1 MMPVSRSL
9 RMIAPVAVFAATGC
23 LATQGSVRTL
33 QDEIRASRSQ
43 LSQNDSAILR
53 AEESRRREIAALG
66 STIDR
71 LNDSVRVLTARLAL
85 FQANATGQFDA
96 MGQQVIK
103 IQAILGQNTR
113 DLQEQRTQLRALS
126 EQGITGA
133 TASAP
138 PSGGGAGGAADTSQ
152 RANGGAP
159 GPATMFS
166 SAVDEYRKGSYRTAR
181 SGFEDLIRTYP
192 DYDQN
197 ARAQLYIGD
206 SFKADGNPAAADS
219 VYQTVET
226 RYANSPDVVAGALWR
241 RGRMLWDA
249 NKKGEARIVLNR
261 LITKYPQSD
270 EAALAKDLM
279 SPSE

>member
-1 MMPVSRSL
+1 MIRFSPSL
-9 RMIAPVAVFAATGC
+9 RTIAPVAMLAATGC
-23 LATQGSVRTL
+23 LATQGSIQTL

-43 LSQNDSAILR
+43 LAQNDTAILR
-53 AEESRRREIAALG
+53 AEDARRREIASLAA
-66 STIDR
+66 SVER

-103 IQAILGQNTR
+103 IEAILGQNTR
-113 DLQEQRTQLRALS
+113 DLQEARAQLQAVR
-126 EQGITGA
+126 EQGGSGV
-133 TASAP
+133 SAP
-138 PSGGGAGGAADTSQ
+138 AITPNGTMTPDTSQ
-152 RANGGAP
+152 RGTASGVP
-159 GPATMFS
+159 GPATMFT
-166 SAVDEYRKGSYRTAR
+166 SAVEEYRKGSYRTAR
-181 SGFEDLIRTYP
+181 SGFEDLIKNYP

-197 ARAQLYIGD
+197 ARAQVYIGD
-206 SFKADGNPAAADS
+206 AFKSEGNTAAADS
-219 VYQTVET
+219 VYQLVET
-226 RYANSPDVVAGALWR
+226 RYPNSPDVAGALWR

-270 EAALAKDLM
+270 EAALAKDLL

>member
-1 MMPVSRSL
+1 MIRFSPSL
-9 RMIAPVAVFAATGC
+9 RTIAPVAIFAATGC

-53 AEESRRREIAALG
+53 AEDARRREIASLAA
-66 STIDR
+66 SVER

-103 IQAILGQNTR
+103 IEAILGQNTR
-113 DLQEQRTQLRALS
+113 DLQEARAQLQAVR
-126 EQGITGA
+126 EQGGSGAPAPAITPNG
-133 TASAP
+133 TMT
-138 PSGGGAGGAADTSQ
+138 ADTSQ
-152 RANGGAP
+152 RANSSGVP
-159 GPATMFS
+159 GPATMFT
-166 SAVDEYRKGSYRTAR
+166 SAVEEYRKGSYRTAR
-181 SGFEDLIRTYP
+181 SGFEDLIKNYP

-197 ARAQLYIGD
+197 ARAQVYIGD
-206 SFKADGNPAAADS
+206 AFKSEGNTAAADS
-219 VYQTVET
+219 VYQLVET
-226 RYANSPDVVAGALWR
+226 RYPNSPDVAGALWR

-261 LITKYPQSD
+261 LVTKYPQSD
-270 EAALAKDLM
+270 EAALAKDLL

>member
-1 MMPVSRSL
+1 MIRFSPSL
-9 RMIAPVAVFAATGC
+9 RTIAPVAMLAATGC

-43 LSQNDSAILR
+43 LAQNDSAILR
-53 AEESRRREIAALG
+53 AEDARRREIASLAA
-66 STIDR
+66 SVDR

-103 IQAILGQNTR
+103 IEAILGQNTR
-113 DLQEQRTQLRALS
+113 DLQEARAQLQAVR
-126 EQGITGA
+126 EQGGTGA
-133 TASAP
+133 PAP
-138 PSGGGAGGAADTSQ
+138 AVTPNGIATPDTSQ
-152 RANGGAP
+152 RANTSGVP
-159 GPATMFS
+159 GPATMFT
-166 SAVDEYRKGSYRTAR
+166 SAVEEYRKGSYRTAR
-181 SGFEDLIRTYP
+181 SGFEDLIKNYP

-197 ARAQLYIGD
+197 ARAQVYIGD
-206 SFKADGNPAAADS
+206 AFKSEGNTAAADS
-219 VYQTVET
+219 VYQLVET
-226 RYANSPDVVAGALWR
+226 RYANSPDVAGALWR

-270 EAALAKDLM
+270 EAALAKDLL

>member
-1 MMPVSRSL
+1 MIRFSPSL
-9 RMIAPVAVFAATGC
+9 RTLAPVAMFAATGC
-23 LATQGSVRTL
+23 LATQGSIQTL

-43 LSQNDSAILR
+43 LAQNDTAILR
-53 AEESRRREIAALG
+53 AEDARRREIASLAA
-66 STIDR
+66 SVER

-103 IQAILGQNTR
+103 IEAILGQNTR
-113 DLQEQRTQLRALS
+113 DLQEARAQLQAVR
-126 EQGITGA
+126 EQGGGSV
-133 TASAP
+133 SAP
-138 PSGGGAGGAADTSQ
+138 AITPNGTMTPDTSQ
-152 RANGGAP
+152 RTAASGVP
-159 GPATMFS
+159 GPATMFT
-166 SAVDEYRKGSYRTAR
+166 SAVEEYRKGSYQTAR
-181 SGFEDLIRTYP
+181 SGFEDLIKNYP

-197 ARAQLYIGD
+197 ARAQVYIGD
-206 SFKADGNPAAADS
+206 AFKSQGNTAAADS
-219 VYQTVET
+219 VYQLVET
-226 RYANSPDVVAGALWR
+226 RYPNSPDVAGALWR

-270 EAALAKDLM
+270 EAALAKDLL

>member
-1 MMPVSRSL
+1 MIRFSPSL
-9 RMIAPVAVFAATGC
+9 RTIAPVAIFAATGC

-53 AEESRRREIAALG
+53 AEDARRREIASLAA
-66 STIDR
+66 SVER

-103 IQAILGQNTR
+103 IEAILGQNTR
-113 DLQEQRTQLRALS
+113 DLQEARAQLQAVR
-126 EQGITGA
+126 EQGGSGAPAPAITPNG
-133 TASAP
+133 TMT
-138 PSGGGAGGAADTSQ
+138 ADTSQ
-152 RANGGAP
+152 RANSSGVP
-159 GPATMFS
+159 GPATMFT
-166 SAVDEYRKGSYRTAR
+166 SAVEEYRKGSYRTAR
-181 SGFEDLIRTYP
+181 SGFEDLIKNYP

-197 ARAQLYIGD
+197 ARAQVYIGD
-206 SFKADGNPAAADS
+206 AFKSEGNTAAADS
-219 VYQTVET
+219 VYQLVET
-226 RYANSPDVVAGALWR
+226 RYPNSPDVAGALWR

-270 EAALAKDLM
+270 EAALAKDLL

>member
-1 MMPVSRSL
+1 MIRFSPSL
-9 RMIAPVAVFAATGC
+9 RTIAPVAMFAATGC

-53 AEESRRREIAALG
+53 AEDARRREIASLAA
-66 STIDR
+66 SVER

-103 IQAILGQNTR
+103 IEAILGQNTR
-113 DLQEQRTQLRALS
+113 DLQEARAQLQAVR
-126 EQGITGA
+126 EQGGSG
-133 TASAP
+133 ASAP
-138 PSGGGAGGAADTSQ
+138 AITPNGTMTPDTSQ
-152 RANGGAP
+152 RANSSGVP
-159 GPATMFS
+159 GPATMFT
-166 SAVDEYRKGSYRTAR
+166 SAVEEYRKGSYQTAR
-181 SGFEDLIRTYP
+181 AGFEDLIKNYP

-197 ARAQLYIGD
+197 ARAQVYIGD
-206 SFKADGNPAAADS
+206 AFKSQGNTAAADS
-219 VYQTVET
+219 VYQLVET
-226 RYANSPDVVAGALWR
+226 RYPNSPDVAGALWR

-270 EAALAKDLM
+270 EAALAKDLL

>member
-1 MMPVSRSL
+1 ML
-9 RMIAPVAVFAATGC
+9 APVAVFAATGC

-33 QDEIRASRSQ
+33 QEEIRASRSQ

-53 AEESRRREIAALG
+53 AEESRRREIATLAA
-66 STIDR
+66 TIDR
-71 LNDSVRVLTARLAL
+71 LNDSVRVLTARLAQ
-85 FQANATGQFDA
+85 FQANAAGQFDF

-103 IQAILGQNTR
+103 IEAIISQNTR
-113 DLQEQRTQLRALS
+113 DIQDARAQLAAFR
-126 EQGITGA
+126 EQGGGP
-133 TASAP
+133 ASAP
-138 PSGGGAGGAADTSQ
+138 PPGGGAATPDTSQ
-152 RANGGAP
+152 RGSVSGAP
-159 GPATMFS
+159 GPATMYT
-166 SAVDEYRKGSYRTAR
+166 SAIEEYRKGSYRTAR

-197 ARAQLYIGD
+197 ARAQVYIGD
-206 SFKADGNPAAADS
+206 SFKAEGNTAAADS
-219 VYQTVET
+219 VYQLVET
-226 RYANSPDVVAGALWR
+226 RYPNSPDVAGALWR

-270 EAALAKDLM
+270 EAALAKDLL

>member
-1 MMPVSRSL
+1 MIRFSPSL
-9 RMIAPVAVFAATGC
+9 RTIAPVAMLAATGC
-23 LATQGSVRTL
+23 LATQGSIRTL

-43 LSQNDSAILR
+43 LAQNDSAILR
-53 AEESRRREIAALG
+53 AEDARRREIASLAANV
-66 STIDR
+66 DR

-103 IQAILGQNTR
+103 IEAILGQNTR
-113 DLQEQRTQLRALS
+113 DLQEARAQLQAVR
-126 EQGITGA
+126 EQGGSGA
-133 TASAP
+133 PAP
-138 PSGGGAGGAADTSQ
+138 AVTPNGVMSSPDTSQ
-152 RANGGAP
+152 RAAASGLP
-159 GPATMFS
+159 GPATMFT
-166 SAVDEYRKGSYRTAR
+166 SAVEEYRKGSYSTAR
-181 SGFEDLIRTYP
+181 SGFEELIKNYP

-197 ARAQLYIGD
+197 ARAQVYIGD
-206 SFKADGNPAAADS
+206 AFKSQGNTAAADS
-219 VYQTVET
+219 VYQLVET
-226 RYANSPDVVAGALWR
+226 RYPNSPDVAGALWR

>member
-1 MMPVSRSL
+1 MIRFSSSL
-9 RMIAPVAVFAATGC
+9 RTIAPVAMLAATGC

-43 LSQNDSAILR
+43 LVQNDSAILR
-53 AEESRRREIAALG
+53 AEDARRREIASLAA
-66 STIDR
+66 SVDR

-103 IQAILGQNTR
+103 IEAILGQNTR
-113 DLQEQRTQLRALS
+113 DLQEARAQLQAVR
-126 EQGITGA
+126 EQGGTGA
-133 TASAP
+133 PAP
-138 PSGGGAGGAADTSQ
+138 AITPNGTMTPDTSQ
-152 RANGGAP
+152 RANSSGVP
-159 GPATMFS
+159 GPATMFT
-166 SAVDEYRKGSYRTAR
+166 SAVEEYRKGSYQTAR
-181 SGFEDLIRTYP
+181 SGFEDLIKNYP

-197 ARAQLYIGD
+197 ARAQVYIGD
-206 SFKADGNPAAADS
+206 AFKSQGNTAAADS
-219 VYQTVET
+219 VYQLVET
-226 RYANSPDVVAGALWR
+226 RYPNSPDVAGALWR

-270 EAALAKDLM
+270 EAALAKDLL

>member
-1 MMPVSRSL
+1 MIRFSPSL
-9 RMIAPVAVFAATGC
+9 RTIAPVAMFAATGC

-53 AEESRRREIAALG
+53 AEDARRREIASLAA
-66 STIDR
+66 SVER

-103 IQAILGQNTR
+103 IEAILGQNTR
-113 DLQEQRTQLRALS
+113 DLQEARAQLQAVR
-126 EQGITGA
+126 EQGGSG
-133 TASAP
+133 ASAP
-138 PSGGGAGGAADTSQ
+138 AITPNGTMTADTSQ
-152 RANGGAP
+152 RANSSGVP
-159 GPATMFS
+159 GPATMFT
-166 SAVDEYRKGSYRTAR
+166 SAVEEYRKGSYRTAR
-181 SGFEDLIRTYP
+181 SGFEDLIKNYP

-197 ARAQLYIGD
+197 ARAQVYIGD
-206 SFKADGNPAAADS
+206 AFKSEGNTAAADS
-219 VYQTVET
+219 VYQLVET
-226 RYANSPDVVAGALWR
+226 RYPNSPDVAGALWR

-270 EAALAKDLM
+270 EAALAKDLL

>member
-1 MMPVSRSL
+1 MIRFSPSL
-9 RMIAPVAVFAATGC
+9 RTLAPVAMFAATGC
-23 LATQGSVRTL
+23 LATQGSIQTL

-43 LSQNDSAILR
+43 LAQNDTAILR
-53 AEESRRREIAALG
+53 AEDARRREIASLAA
-66 STIDR
+66 SVER

-103 IQAILGQNTR
+103 IEAILGQNTR
-113 DLQEQRTQLRALS
+113 DLQEARAQLQAVR
-126 EQGITGA
+126 EQGGGSV
-133 TASAP
+133 SAP
-138 PSGGGAGGAADTSQ
+138 AITPNGTMTPDTSQ
-152 RANGGAP
+152 RTAASGVA
-159 GPATMFS
+159 GPATMFT
-166 SAVDEYRKGSYRTAR
+166 SAVEEYRKGSYQTAR
-181 SGFEDLIRTYP
+181 SGFEDLIKNYP

-197 ARAQLYIGD
+197 ARAQVYIGD
-206 SFKADGNPAAADS
+206 AFKSQGNTAAADS
-219 VYQTVET
+219 VYQLVET
-226 RYANSPDVVAGALWR
+226 RYPNSPDVAGALWR

-270 EAALAKDLM
+270 EAALAKDLL